1 MVKVES
7 LIFKEPNFKV
17 FVIEERTIKKNT
29 LSVKNPKAK
38 AQVEITVN
46 ALKEK
51 SIVLRSQKN
60 TIRQAKSS

>member
-38 AQVEITVN
+38 A
-46 ALKEK
+46 
-51 SIVLRSQKN
+51 
-60 TIRQAKSS
+60 

>member
-46 ALKEK
+46 ALK
-51 SIVLRSQKN
+51 SQKN